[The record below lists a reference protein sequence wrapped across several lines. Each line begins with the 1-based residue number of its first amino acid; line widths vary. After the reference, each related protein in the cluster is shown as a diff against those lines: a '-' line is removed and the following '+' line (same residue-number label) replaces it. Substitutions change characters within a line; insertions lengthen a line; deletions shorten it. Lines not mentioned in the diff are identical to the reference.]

1 MLNVERL
8 ISLLLKECHPQRLLP
23 SLTIG
28 LVVGILE
35 IIFAISLAAL
45 IFSEPL
51 SEYLSVGISLALF
64 TVVMVNIAIAFLSS
78 LPGIVANVQESPAAL
93 LAVVAHTIAVKMAAS
108 SSAEVTVLTV
118 IVVISL
124 TSILTGMLFFALGWF
139 QLGGLVRFIP
149 YPVVGGF
156 LAGTGWL
163 LACSSISMMADFPLN
178 LSQLPKLMAPDIVIK
193 WLPGLLFA
201 LLLLGVL
208 RHCHHFLVI
217 PGLLL
222 GGIVLF
228 YLVLQVMGIPVHQ
241 ASTHGLLLD
250 AFPQGNLWQP
260 INVSAWTHANW
271 QVIITQLGSLIPI
284 VLVSAI
290 TLLCNASG
298 IEVAV
303 NRELDFN
310 HELQAAG
317 IANVVAGLG
326 GGIIG
331 FQGLALS
338 TLTHKI
344 GAKSRLVGVFVSA
357 LGVITLCWGG
367 SVLSFVPKFVLG
379 GLLLF
384 LGLDFL
390 MQWVY
395 QSWFKLPKTDY
406 LIIILILVVIATAGF
421 LEGVSIGLLLAVILF
436 VVSYSQIDATRTI
449 LSGANYHSNVARL
462 PQEERSLREQG
473 QQIAILELQGFIFFG
488 TANNLF
494 NSIRQFLRLPRQQPL
509 RFLVLDFRLVSGIDS
524 SAVFSF
530 TKIKQLAK
538 KYQVSLV
545 FTTFQ
550 TRVEKLLLQ
559 GECWDAQDSIP
570 PIFPDLDRGLE
581 WCENQILQI
590 LTYQDESFLPL
601 IQQLEKLFS
610 NTDLAEQFIS
620 YLEPLSLPAGSV
632 IFRQGEPADGIYF
645 VQSGQISVWL
655 ELPDSQNKR
664 LRTFHGGTIFGEIG
678 FYTQECHSASVV
690 SDQPSYLY
698 YLSPKALAKMETEVP
713 LLVLTFQKLLISR
726 LAEHLKHTQ
735 EEFQSLL

>member
-1 MLNVERL
+1 MRILLFPSSSNVPWNSLMINVERL
-8 ISLLLKECHPQRLLP
+8 ISLFLKECHPQRLLP

-45 IFSEPL
+45 IFSGPL
-51 SEYLSVGISLALF
+51 SEHLSVGIGLALF
-64 TVVMVNIAIAFLSS
+64 TVVIANIAIAFLSS

-124 TSILTGMLFFALGWF
+124 TSILTGMFFFALGWF
-139 QLGGLVRFIP
+139 KLGGLVRFIP

-163 LACSSISMMADFPLN
+163 LTCSSISMMADFPLN
-178 LSQLPKLMAPDIVIK
+178 LSQLPKLMAPDIAIK

-208 RHCHHFLVI
+208 RRCHHFLMI

-222 GGIVLF
+222 GGSLLF
-228 YLVLQVMGIPVHQ
+228 YLVLWVMGIPLHQ
-241 ASTHGLLLD
+241 ASIHGLLLGT
-250 AFPQGNLWQP
+250 FPQGNLWQP
-260 INVSAWTHANW
+260 IDVSAWTHANW
-271 QVIITQLGSLIPI
+271 QAIVAQLGSVVPI
-284 VLVSAI
+284 LLVSAI

-303 NRELDFN
+303 ERDLDFN

-317 IANVVAGLG
+317 IANMVAGLG
-326 GGIIG
+326 GGIVG

-338 TLTHKI
+338 TLTHKV
-344 GAKSRLVGVFVSA
+344 GAKSRLVGLFVSA
-357 LGVITLCWGG
+357 VGVITLCWGS

-395 QSWFKLPKTDY
+395 QTWFKLPKTDY
-406 LIIILILVVIATAGF
+406 LMIILILVVIATAGF

-494 NSIRQFLRLPRQQPL
+494 NSIRQLLHRHRQQPL

-538 KYQVSLV
+538 KHQVSLV
-545 FTTFQ
+545 FTTLQ
-550 TRVEKLLLQ
+550 PRVKKLLQQ
-559 GECWDAQDSIP
+559 GDCWDEQDSTEFGIVNSEWASPRCANGIKAHIP
-570 PIFPDLDRGLE
+570 HF
-581 WCENQILQI
+581 
-590 LTYQDESFLPL
+590 
-601 IQQLEKLFS
+601 
-610 NTDLAEQFIS
+610 
-620 YLEPLSLPAGSV
+620 
-632 IFRQGEPADGIYF
+632 
-645 VQSGQISVWL
+645 
-655 ELPDSQNKR
+655 
-664 LRTFHGGTIFGEIG
+664 
-678 FYTQECHSASVV
+678 
-690 SDQPSYLY
+690 
-698 YLSPKALAKMETEVP
+698 KM
-713 LLVLTFQKLLISR
+713 KYG
-726 LAEHLKHTQ
+726 
-735 EEFQSLL
+735 